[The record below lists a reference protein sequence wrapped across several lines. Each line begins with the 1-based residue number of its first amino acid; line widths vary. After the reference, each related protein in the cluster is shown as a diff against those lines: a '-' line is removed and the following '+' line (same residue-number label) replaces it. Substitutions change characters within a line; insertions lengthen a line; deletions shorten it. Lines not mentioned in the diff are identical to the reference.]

1 MIWKKIS
8 NLNNRHNCGKK
19 ALLVI
24 LPLVILGLVV
34 YAGVT
39 IFRLYQASAS
49 RQIEPAETIKINEP
63 FSGTAHFNDKLG
75 ADDFSKLIVNSIDQA
90 EKTVDIAVYSM
101 DSQDILDAL
110 FRAAKRGVTVSAIF
124 SDKRQEI
131 IAELFKDKPDN
142 IKIGFIPSDVSRY
155 MHHKFLLVD
164 RGLSRQK
171 LFFSSY
177 NFTHFQGLYDPS
189 FILETGRPELVAVF
203 GKEFDRLVIELNDK
217 VKRPPVN
224 PFAAR
229 IEYADGFLE
238 VWFAPGTS
246 SHNIKNRMISLI
258 KSSTNNIKVLI
269 WYLTDKEIAAELA
282 EASQTKAVSIV
293 TDDFNWFSPE
303 SAFPI
308 LEAQKARQK
317 LDRLELIKDSKR
329 NAEVG
334 KLMNDASFNSFLH
347 QHLLIIDDKI
357 ALFGTN
363 NWSFGGFFTNS
374 ESIMVTDIKSLVD
387 AFRGSYQANYDANK

>member
-1 MIWKKIS
+1 MIWKRIL
-8 NLNNRHNCGKK
+8 NLNNRNNRGQK
-19 ALLVI
+19 ARLII
-24 LPLVILGLVV
+24 LPLVILGLVA
-34 YAGVT
+34 YAGMT
-39 IFRLYQASAS
+39 IFRLYQESVG
-49 RQIEPAETIKINEP
+49 RQIAPAEMIKINEP
-63 FSGTAHFNDKLG
+63 FSGSAHFNDKLG
-75 ADDFSKLIVNSIDQA
+75 QDDFSQLIVSSIDQA

-101 DSQDILDAL
+101 DSQDIRDAL
-110 FRAAKRGVTVSAIF
+110 YRAAKRGVTVSAIF

-131 IAELFKDKPDN
+131 IVALFKDKPDN
-142 IKIGFIPSDVSRY
+142 VKIGFIPSDISSY

-177 NFTHFQGLYDPS
+177 NFTYFQGKYDPS

-203 GKEFDRLVIELNDK
+203 GKEFDRLVVELNDK
-217 VKRPPVN
+217 VKQPPVN

-229 IEYADGFLE
+229 IEYTDGFLE
-238 VWFAPGTS
+238 VWFAPGTPK
-246 SHNIKNRMISLI
+246 HNIKSRMIGLI
-258 KSSTNNIKVLI
+258 QSSTNNIKVLI

-282 EASQTKAVSIV
+282 EASRTKPVCLV
-293 TDDFNWFSPE
+293 TDDFNWLAPG

-308 LEAQKARQK
+308 LEAQRARQK
-317 LDRLELIKDSKR
+317 LDKLELIQDSQR

-334 KLMNDASFNSFLH
+334 RLMNDTGFNSFLH

-374 ESIMVTDIKSLVD
+374 ESIMITDIKSLVD

>member
-1 MIWKKIS
+1 MTWKKILK
-8 NLNNRHNCGKK
+8 LNNRGKK
-19 ALLVI
+19 AWMII
-24 LPLVILGLVV
+24 LPLVIMVLVV
-34 YAGVT
+34 YAGLT
-39 IFRLYQASAS
+39 IFRLYQEAIG
-49 RQIEPAETIKINEP
+49 RQVAPAETIKVSEP
-63 FSGTAHFNDKLG
+63 FSGSAHFNDQLG
-75 ADDFSKLIVNSIDQA
+75 TDDFSQLVVNSIDQA
-90 EKTVDIAVYSM
+90 EKTVEIAVYSM

-110 FRAAKRGVTVSAIF
+110 YRAAKRGVTVSAIF

-131 IAELFKDKPDN
+131 VAALFKDKPDN
-142 IKIGFIPSDVSRY
+142 VKIGFIPSDVSSY
-155 MHHKFLLVD
+155 MHHKFLLID

-171 LFFSSY
+171 LFFSSF
-177 NFTHFQGLYDPS
+177 NFTYFQGKYDPS

-203 GKEFDRLVIELNDK
+203 GREFDRLVVELNDK
-217 VKRPPVN
+217 VKRPPAN

-229 IEYADGFLE
+229 VEYADGFLE
-238 VWFAPGTS
+238 VWFAPGTPRN
-246 SHNIKNRMISLI
+246 NIKSRMIGLI
-258 KSSTNNIKVLI
+258 QNSKNNIKVLI

-282 EASQTKAVSIV
+282 AASRTKAVSLV
-293 TDDFNWFSPE
+293 TDDFNWLAPG

-317 LDRLELIKDSKR
+317 LDKLELIKDSKR

-334 KLMNDASFNSFLH
+334 RLMNDASFNSFLH
-347 QHLLIIDDKI
+347 QHLLIIDDRI